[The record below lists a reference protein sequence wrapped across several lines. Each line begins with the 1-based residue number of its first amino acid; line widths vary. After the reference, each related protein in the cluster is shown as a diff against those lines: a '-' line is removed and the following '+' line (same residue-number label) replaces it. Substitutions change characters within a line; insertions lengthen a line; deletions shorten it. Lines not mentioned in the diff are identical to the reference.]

1 MTSLRFRLTLT
12 YLAVILVG
20 MGLAAL
26 LAWLSVERLY
36 VDAQKANLL
45 AQAQLVATALQ
56 VTPQQSP
63 TMVEPYAQTAN
74 VLPGIHTRVI
84 EELNLQN
91 VLVVNNSFSS
101 INALSKVIFY
111 IMRSWLLLKD

>member
-36 VDAQKANLL
+36 LDAQKANLL
-45 AQAQLVATALQ
+45 AQAQLVASALRSGPNCF
-56 VTPQQSP
+56 TGFDFCRRRGSL
-63 TMVEPYAQTAN
+63 ASN
-74 VLPGIHTRVI
+74 IC
-84 EELNLQN
+84 
-91 VLVVNNSFSS
+91 LVAIISQIPS
-101 INALSKVIFY
+101 L
-111 IMRSWLLLKD
+111 